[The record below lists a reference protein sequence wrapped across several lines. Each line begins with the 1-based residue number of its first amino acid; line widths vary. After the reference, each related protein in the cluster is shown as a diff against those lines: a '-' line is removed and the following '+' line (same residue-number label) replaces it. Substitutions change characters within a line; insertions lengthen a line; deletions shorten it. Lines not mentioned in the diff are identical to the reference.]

1 MTDLPD
7 QFPAE
12 ACRVTAMRELSPRQR
27 EVLALIAAGY
37 TNPSIATQ
45 LGITLGTVK
54 NHVDA
59 IFQRLG
65 AENRSHAVVL
75 AMQGGELR

>member
-1 MTDLPD
+1 M
-7 QFPAE
+7 
-12 ACRVTAMRELSPRQR
+12 VTPLSPRQR
-27 EVLALIAAGY
+27 QVVALIAAGY
-37 TNPSIATQ
+37 TNPSIAVQ

-65 AENRSHAVVL
+65 AENRGHAVVL